1 MSGKRNIDNDIYP
14 CRQTGLIFETDFL
27 DTLKFINM
35 KKLLPFLFATAISII
50 AISSSFTL
58 ADPELGISTAFL
70 SWMACIWIVS
80 GDKRNNGCL
89 S

>member
-1 MSGKRNIDNDIYP
+1 
-14 CRQTGLIFETDFL
+14 
-27 DTLKFINM
+27 M
-35 KKLLPFLFATAISII
+35 KKFAPFLFATAISVI
-50 AISSSFTL
+50 AILSSFTL

-80 GDKRNNGCL
+80 NDRKNHGCM

>member
-1 MSGKRNIDNDIYP
+1 
-14 CRQTGLIFETDFL
+14 
-27 DTLKFINM
+27 M